1 MDIARELS
9 LGVAKLLDEEFTELQ
24 HFSTVKSDAIGC
36 PRPLGS
42 WGQELEY
49 STP

>member
-9 LGVAKLLDEEFTELQ
+9 LGVAQLLDEEFTELE
-24 HFSTVKSDAIGC
+24 HYSKAKSDADGA
-36 PRPLGS
+36 PRFVGS